1 MKYSEIID
9 YLPKHYPKNCTQAE
23 KEALSSS
30 HNAILEYGNHNIV
43 KSRKSKKRII
53 DAVNAVSYAVIT
65 GEDFDLDFDK
75 DTIVVGPKHISVE
88 QCWGTLKSLYIDL
101 SDIVFDIEMSE
112 PEIKSNTSSTP
123 KIRKT
128 KALEKAEP
136 EIETPKEYLYLK
148 APQYPRFDATKYWF
162 NTYIGKEQFYMHPS
176 LPIIP
181 EKQADISCT
190 TEVDKMTD
198 SELLRLFPNHLIRTR
213 APIMYEPLND
223 IHMDKDLGLLIPI
236 EGYTS
241 EQIREN
247 IIKYPHLFQLTRIYN
262 NEELNFYK
270 HIEID
275 GKLCDIIETWDS
287 LPISRKLPKTVEFIK
302 EYVARKYL
310 LDRDNGVQ
318 QKFPLRG
325 SLEPYLTL
333 FAPPEFYT
341 GMNPIELAKTCVK
354 TRIKYLQSR
363 NPFLERYQNVKQ
375 GRIPSYETI
384 SCPFKQY
391 CRKAICKNVCAD
403 WAEIQYLL
411 ERNNLDKNSE
421 IYSTSAKDF
430 QKLSEWL
437 TVASTTHRVVISDNT
452 VDTASRL
459 TYAAIC
465 QYWKGNAFHCAV
477 YNLNFMEYL
486 NRTQQSWAGGN
497 DEDLEYINI
506 FIQKAKV
513 LIISNIDFVQFKDYQ
528 AQMLL
533 NIVNNR
539 KIYNQSTITVAPKL
553 NSLVGSGTFFAR
565 MKEIFGK
572 EVLD

>member
-1 MKYSEIID
+1 M
-9 YLPKHYPKNCTQAE
+9 
-23 KEALSSS
+23 
-30 HNAILEYGNHNIV
+30 
-43 KSRKSKKRII
+43 
-53 DAVNAVSYAVIT
+53 
-65 GEDFDLDFDK
+65 
-75 DTIVVGPKHISVE
+75 
-88 QCWGTLKSLYIDL
+88 
-101 SDIVFDIEMSE
+101 
-112 PEIKSNTSSTP
+112 
-123 KIRKT
+123 
-128 KALEKAEP
+128 
-136 EIETPKEYLYLK
+136 
-148 APQYPRFDATKYWF
+148 
-162 NTYIGKEQFYMHPS
+162 
-176 LPIIP
+176 
-181 EKQADISCT
+181 
-190 TEVDKMTD
+190 
-198 SELLRLFPNHLIRTR
+198 
-213 APIMYEPLND
+213 
-223 IHMDKDLGLLIPI
+223 
-236 EGYTS
+236 
-241 EQIREN
+241 
-247 IIKYPHLFQLTRIYN
+247 
-262 NEELNFYK
+262 
-270 HIEID
+270 
-275 GKLCDIIETWDS
+275 
-287 LPISRKLPKTVEFIK
+287 EFIK

-333 FAPPEFYT
+333 FAPPEFYK

-354 TRIKYLQSR
+354 TRVKYLQSR

-421 IYSTSAKDF
+421 IYATPAKDF

-437 TVASTTHRVVISDNT
+437 TAASTTHRVVISDNT

-459 TYAAIC
+459 SYAAIC
-465 QYWKGNAFHCAV
+465 QHWKGNAFHCAV

-497 DEDLEYINI
+497 DEELEYINI

-528 AQMLL
+528 AQTLL

-539 KIYNQSTITVAPKL
+539 KIYNQSTITVSPKL
-553 NSLVGSGTFFAR
+553 NSLVGSGTFFTR

-572 EVLD
+572 EVLN

>member
-23 KEALSSS
+23 KTALSNS

-53 DAVNAVSYAVIT
+53 DAINAVSYAVIT
-65 GEDFDLDFDK
+65 GEDFDLDFSK

-101 SDIVFDIEMSE
+101 NDIVFDIEMSE
-112 PEIKSNTSSTP
+112 PENKTISVPKPRKITTVEKS
-123 KIRKT
+123 
-128 KALEKAEP
+128 EP
-136 EIETPKEYLYLK
+136 EIETPKEHLYLK
-148 APQYPRFDATKYWF
+148 APQYPRFNATKYWF

-198 SELLRLFPNHLIRTR
+198 NELLRLFPNHLIHTR

-223 IHMDKDLGLLIPI
+223 IPIDKDLGLLIPI

-241 EQIREN
+241 EQVREN
-247 IIKYPHLFQLTRIYN
+247 IIKYPHLFQLTRVYN
-262 NEELNFYK
+262 GEELNFYK
-270 HIEID
+270 HIEIN
-275 GKLCDIIETWDS
+275 GKLCDILETWDS
-287 LPISRKLPKTVEFIK
+287 LPISKILPKTVEFIK
-302 EYVARKYL
+302 EYVVRKYL
-310 LDRDNGVQ
+310 LDRDNGVDH
-318 QKFPLRG
+318 KFPLRG
-325 SLEPYLTL
+325 TLEPYLTL
-333 FAPPEFYT
+333 FAPPEFYKN
-341 GMNPIELAKTCVK
+341 MNPVELARTCVK
-354 TRIKYLQSR
+354 SRVGYLQSR
-363 NPFLERYQNVKQ
+363 NPFLERYKNVKQ
-375 GRIPSYETI
+375 GNIPPYETI
-384 SCPFKQY
+384 SCPFKPY
-391 CRKAICKNVCAD
+391 CRKAVCKNVCAD

-411 ERNNLDKNSE
+411 ERNNLERNMD
-421 IYSTSAKDF
+421 IYATSATDI
-430 QKLSEWL
+430 QKHSEWL
-437 TVASTTHRVVISDNT
+437 TAASTTHRVVVSDNT

-465 QYWKGNAFHCAV
+465 QHWKGNAFHCAV

-486 NRTQQSWAGGN
+486 NRTQQSWGNGN
-497 DEDLEYINI
+497 DEELEYINI

-513 LIISNIDFVQFKDYQ
+513 LIISNIDFIQFKDYQ
-528 AQMLL
+528 AQLLL
-533 NIVNNR
+533 NIINNR
-539 KIYNQSTITVAPKL
+539 NIYRQSTITVVPKL
-553 NSLVGSGTFFAR
+553 NSLVGSGTFFTR

-572 EVLD
+572 DVLH

>member
-123 KIRKT
+123 KVRKT
-128 KALEKAEP
+128 KASEKAEP

-148 APQYPRFDATKYWF
+148 APQYPRFDTTKYWF
-162 NTYIGKEQFYMHPS
+162 NTYIGKEQFFMHPS

-190 TEVDKMTD
+190 TDLDKMTEKD
-198 SELLRLFPNHLIRTR
+198 LLRLFPNHLIRTR

-223 IHMDKDLGLLIPI
+223 IPMDKDLGLLIPI
-236 EGYTS
+236 EGYTP

-341 GMNPIELAKTCVK
+341 GRNPIELAKTCVK

-375 GRIPSYETI
+375 GRISSYETI

-437 TVASTTHRVVISDNT
+437 TAASTTHRVVISDNT
-452 VDTASRL
+452 VGTASRL

-465 QYWKGNAFHCAV
+465 QHWKGNAFHCAV

>member
-1 MKYSEIID
+1 MKGLKFTEITSN
-9 YLPKHYPKNCTQAE
+9 LKYPKKLKA
-23 KEALSSS
+23 KLSTD
-30 HNAILEYGNHNIV
+30 HA
-43 KSRKSKKRII
+43 RII
-53 DAVNAVSYAVIT
+53 EYATAHYQNSKAFKTSVIT
-65 GEDFDLDFDK
+65 ALNSVTYANLCGDTYDMEAEDMLSVLQLYDNETLFGGIEEQQQGLYIVYK
-75 DTIVVGPKHISVE
+75 DIEWDIKSTATSVE
-88 QCWGTLKSLYIDL
+88 
-101 SDIVFDIEMSE
+101 
-112 PEIKSNTSSTP
+112 IKP
-123 KIRKT
+123 KVRKT
-128 KALEKAEP
+128 KTSEKAEP

-162 NTYIGKEQFYMHPS
+162 NTYIGKEQFFMHPS

-181 EKQADISCT
+181 EKQSDISCT

-223 IHMDKDLGLLIPI
+223 IPMDKDLGLLIPI
-236 EGYTS
+236 EGYTP
-241 EQIREN
+241 EQVREN

-310 LDRDNGVQ
+310 LDRDNSVQ

-333 FAPPEFYT
+333 FAPPEFYK
-341 GMNPIELAKTCVK
+341 GINPIELAKTCVK
-354 TRIKYLQSR
+354 TRVKYLQSR

-421 IYSTSAKDF
+421 IYATPAKDF

-437 TVASTTHRVVISDNT
+437 TAASTTHRVVISDNT

-459 TYAAIC
+459 SYAAIC
-465 QYWKGNAFHCAV
+465 QHWKGNAFHCAV

-528 AQMLL
+528 AQTLL

-539 KIYNQSTITVAPKL
+539 KIYNQSTITVSPKL
-553 NSLVGSGTFFAR
+553 NSLVGSGTFFTR

-572 EVLD
+572 EVLN

>member
-181 EKQADISCT
+181 EKQSDISCT

-223 IHMDKDLGLLIPI
+223 IPMDKDLGLLIPI

-437 TVASTTHRVVISDNT
+437 TAASTTHRVVISDNT